1 MNLKKKKTGEEK
13 RIRVKINEIVY
24 RKSMK
29 SNAGLLKINKYQGAC
44 SQTNYEKKRES
55 INYTRNESRDI
66 TIYAMDI
73 KRRIKE

>member
-1 MNLKKKKTGEEK
+1 
-13 RIRVKINEIVY
+13 
-24 RKSMK
+24 MK